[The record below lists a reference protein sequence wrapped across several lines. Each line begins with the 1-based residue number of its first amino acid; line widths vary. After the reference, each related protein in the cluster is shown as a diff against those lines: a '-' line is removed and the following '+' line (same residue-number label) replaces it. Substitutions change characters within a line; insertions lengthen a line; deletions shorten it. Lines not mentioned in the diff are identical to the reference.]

1 MSLTR
6 LKKSIVKSAIK
17 RTNSSDSK
25 VLCDSI
31 CEDLVNRY
39 PDERAFSIA
48 TSKMGLYTT
57 KEIKEMIECYFSE
70 ENSEYKNKN
79 QLPKRGKTIWS

>member
-1 MSLTR
+1 MALTR
-6 LKKSIVKSAIK
+6 LKKTLVESAIK
-17 RTNSSDSK
+17 ETNSSDPK

-48 TSKMGLYTT
+48 LSKMGLQTT
-57 KEIKEMIECYFSE
+57 KEIKEMIECYLSE
-70 ENSEYKNKN
+70 NLSEGKN
-79 QLPKRGKTIWS
+79 QLPERGKTIWS